1 MTRHDLP
8 LDDDLE
14 RLTRDQLAGEVAKLR
29 RGIREHRDSTSHAL
43 CWHHPAL
50 WGLLPEKTD
59 PLPVVPDWPE
69 FLRGC
74 VRYRQSLDEQ
84 APGAPRSGE
93 PYREQAATAG
103 SAPAAAEATM
113 MWRRLDLPGLDVCSL
128 VRADHGW
135 RLEGAAVFNDGGRPV
150 LLAYEVD
157 CDSKWRTSRARVR
170 GHAGGVAVVADIA
183 ASDGVW
189 RLDGAIIA
197 GVGGCVDLDLGF
209 TPATNLLSIRRL
221 ALVEGDAVNVRAA
234 WYDAGATGLRPIE
247 QRYERRS
254 YSAYWYESPA
264 FEYAAELEVL
274 PTGFVRRYPRLWEPA
289 IE

>member
-1 MTRHDLP
+1 MPPRDRP

-29 RGIREHRDSTSHAL
+29 RGIREHRDSTGQEL

-59 PLPVVPDWPE
+59 PLPVVPAWPE
-69 FLRGC
+69 FLHGC
-74 VRYRQSLDEQ
+74 VRYRQSLDAQ
-84 APGAPRSGE
+84 APGAPRSDE
-93 PYREQAATAG
+93 PYQDP
-103 SAPAAAEATM
+103 APDPASSSIRAEASM
-113 MWRRLDLPGLDVCSL
+113 MWRRVDLPGHDVCRL
-128 VRADHGW
+128 VRADDGW
-135 RLEGAAVFNDGGRPV
+135 RLEGAAVFNDDARPA

-157 CDSKWRTSRARVR
+157 CDSRWRTTRARVR
-170 GHAGGVAVVADIA
+170 GHVGGFPIVADIA
-183 ASDGVW
+183 SSDGAW
-189 RLDGAIIA
+189 RLDGAVVP

-221 ALVEGDAVNVRAA
+221 ALTEGDAADVRAA
-234 WYDAGATGLRPIE
+234 WYDAGANGLQPIE
-247 QRYERRS
+247 QRYERRG
-254 YSAYWYESPA
+254 YSTYWYESPT
-264 FEYAAELEVL
+264 FKYAAELDVL